1 MANIR
6 KSFNFRNGVQVDNDN
21 FIVNANGLVG
31 IGTSIPTESLDLIGN
46 AKISGFTTTTTLGV
60 AQTSNFYGDIKVG
73 PVNIDPNSGVITATK
88 FVGDASGLQN
98 IFAISTTGWVAG
110 VGLHT
115 FRAIGIGTDNPEYNL
130 QIEENPAT
138 GIGIGMTNG
147 NIIVSGNVT
156 AAGNFIGSVTGDV
169 LGDVTGNL
177 TGVAASATKLETTTT
192 FEITGDVVS
201 NVSQSYDGTSNVNL
215 VTTLSSSFDAN
226 TTGKIIAN
234 SLESTFLSVG
244 TGTITNATLTDVAI
258 ENVTV
263 TGISTFDDIRI
274 DRQTPANLII
284 TSEDDSSI
292 SIGKSVGAGNSSAQ
306 LLYSPAT
313 GRLDINNYD
322 TGGVRIN
329 LHEGTGVGNTE
340 SFDIQYKNSR
350 QFEVTYDGKVG
361 INRSGA
367 ILENNLEVGGDAL
380 ITGNGKVVGIL
391 TVTGTAGN
399 TVTLGDGSTL
409 PVSDSQ
415 NFNTLSGISTFND
428 LSINNLQVGAGK
440 SVVIGLTGAGGGDSD
455 LFVLGNVGIGTTS
468 KDNFVDADGE
478 PPTVQINGSAYIT
491 AGSGED
497 NSGGLL
503 TKNYLGITTKTDGK
517 LQSDPRDIPSDLGS
531 TVPSLSYG
539 NFQVDT
545 GAASLIVDNL
555 LIIPNLGKTAVGFG
569 STNLGMVPT
578 NHDTD
583 KYLTNVGVNTYFA
596 RSLFDVGA
604 ASTTMNSYFIPPS
617 LTEDEISTVS
627 NLWQSTTDTGRVQAN
642 KVTPNGLIPGGLV
655 YNSSRDTI
663 QVRNTASSFRN
674 LSPVVAFATVDG
686 GNLVAAD
693 TFNLV
698 VSNDVNDANFTFSNT
713 LQSANYTVIVSN
725 QGTSTF
731 TVPEADKAT
740 NSFKITFSSSA
751 GSRSYSVMILQV

>member
-46 AKISGFTTTTTLGV
+46 AKISGLTTTTTLGV
-60 AQTSNFYGDIKVG
+60 AQTSNFYGDVKVG
-73 PVNIDPNSGVITATK
+73 SVNIDPNSGIITATQ
-88 FVGDASGLQN
+88 FVGDASLLQN

-115 FRAIGIGTDNPEYNL
+115 FRAIGIGTTNPEYNL

-156 AAGNFIGSVTGDV
+156 AAGNFIGSVTGNV
-169 LGDVTGNL
+169 IGNL
-177 TGVAASATKLETTTT
+177 TGDVVGISSVASKLETTTT

-201 NVSQSYDGTSNVNL
+201 NVSQEFDGTSNINL

-226 TTGKIIAN
+226 TTGSIIAN
-234 SLESTFLSVG
+234 TLESSFLKVG
-244 TGTITNATLTDVAI
+244 TGTITNATLTDADI

-263 TGISTFDDIRI
+263 TGIGSFNDIRI
-274 DRQTPANLII
+274 DRPTPANLVI

-292 SIGKSVGAGNSSAQ
+292 SIGKSVSAGNSSAQ
-306 LLYSPAT
+306 LLYNPAT

-340 SFDIQYKNSR
+340 SFDIQYNNTK

-361 INRSGA
+361 INRDGA
-367 ILENNLEVGGDAL
+367 ALENNLEVGGDAL

-391 TVTGTAGN
+391 TVTGTGGN
-399 TVTLGDGSTL
+399 TVTLGDGSAL

-415 NFNTLSGISTFND
+415 NFNTLTGISTFND
-428 LSINNLQVGAGK
+428 LSINNVQVGAGK
-440 SVVIGLTGAGGGDSD
+440 SVIIGLGGEEGGDSD
-455 LFVLGNVGIGTTS
+455 LFVLGSVGIGTTN
-468 KDNFVDADGE
+468 KNNFVSQGDQ
-478 PPTVQINGSAYIT
+478 TQKVQITGDVFVYGDAKV
-491 AGSGED
+491 
-497 NSGGLL
+497 GGLGGGS
-503 TKNYLGITTKTDGK
+503 LGITTNTDGT
-517 LQSDPRDIPSDLGS
+517 LPSDPRTIPSDLGP
-531 TVPSLSYG
+531 TVPFLSYG

-583 KYLTNVGVNTYFA
+583 KYLTKVGVNTYFA

-627 NLWQSTTDTGRVQAN
+627 NLWQSTTDTGRDQAK
-642 KVTPNGLIPGGLV
+642 KVTPNGLVPGGLV
-655 YNSSRDTI
+655 YNSSRDAVQI
-663 QVRNTASSFRN
+663 RNTASSFRN
-674 LSPVVAFATVDG
+674 LSPVVAFSTIDG
-686 GNLVAAD
+686 GSIVSSD
-693 TFNLV
+693 TFNLS
-698 VSNDVNDANFTFSNT
+698 VSNDGNDANFTFSNT
-713 LQSANYTVIVSN
+713 LPSANYTVIVSN

>member
-31 IGTSIPTESLDLIGN
+31 IGTSIPTQSLDLIGN
-46 AKISGFTTTTTLGV
+46 AQISGLTTTTTLGV
-60 AQTSNFYGDIKVG
+60 AQTANFYSDLKVG
-73 PVNIDPNSGVITATK
+73 AAVTIDPTTGDVSATR

-115 FRAIGIGTDNPEYNL
+115 FRSIGIGTDNPEYNL

-156 AAGNFIGSVTGDV
+156 AAGNFIGSVTGNV
-169 LGDVTGNL
+169 LGDVTGNV
-177 TGVAASATKLETTTT
+177 TGVAASATKLETPTT
-192 FEITGDVVS
+192 FQITGDVVS
-201 NVSQSYDGTSNVNL
+201 NTSQSYDGTSNINL
-215 VTTLSSSFDAN
+215 VTTLSSFFNAE
-226 TTGKIIAN
+226 TTGSIAAG
-234 SLESTFLSVG
+234 SLDSTLLSVG
-244 TGTITNATLTDVAI
+244 TGTITNATFSDATI

-274 DRQTPANLII
+274 DRSTSANLTI
-284 TSEDDSSI
+284 TSEDDSFV

-306 LLYSPAT
+306 LLYSLAT
-313 GRLDINNYD
+313 GRLNINNYD
-322 TGGVRIN
+322 TGGVSVN

-340 SFDIQYKNSR
+340 SFNVNYANSR

-367 ILENNLEVGGDAL
+367 SLENNLEVGGDAL
-380 ITGNGKVVGIL
+380 ITGNGTVSGIL

-399 TVTLGDGSTL
+399 SVTLGDGSAL

-428 LSINNLQVGAGK
+428 LSVNNIQVGAAK
-440 SVVIGLTGAGGGDSD
+440 SVVIGLTGAEGGDSD
-455 LFVLGNVGIGTTS
+455 LFVLGSVGIGTTS
-468 KDNFVDADGE
+468 KNNFVDADGE
-478 PPTVQINGSAYIT
+478 PPTIQVNGTAYI
-491 AGSGED
+491 SD
-497 NSGGLL
+497 GLV

-517 LQSDPRDIPSDLGS
+517 LQSDPRTIPSDLGS
-531 TVPSLSYG
+531 TVPSVDYG
-539 NFQVDT
+539 NFQIDT
-545 GAASLIVDNL
+545 GALSFFTNNVL
-555 LIIPNLGKTAVGFG
+555 LVPSIGVATVGFG
-569 STNLGMVPT
+569 STNLGLISK
-578 NHDTD
+578 NHIPDGNQT
-583 KYLTNVGVNTYFA
+583 KYLSTVGINTYFA
-596 RSLFDVGA
+596 RSVLDVGA

-617 LTEDEISTVS
+617 LSENEISTVS
-627 NLWQSTTDTGRVQAN
+627 NLWQSSTDTGRVQSR
-642 KVTPNGLIPGGLV
+642 KVTPDGLVPGGLV

-663 QVRNTASSFRN
+663 QIRNTASSFRN
-674 LSPVVAFATVDG
+674 LSPVVAFTTVNSG
-686 GNLVAAD
+686 TQVAAD
-693 TFNLV
+693 TFNLT
-698 VSNDVNDANFTFSNT
+698 VSNDGAVATCTFDDQLPSG
-713 LQSANYTVIVSN
+713 NYTVIVSN

-731 TVPEADKAT
+731 TVDDSEKDSEK
-740 NSFKITFSSSA
+740 FKIEFGGGSGA
-751 GSRSYSVMILQV
+751 GSESYSVMILQL

>member
-46 AKISGFTTTTTLGV
+46 AQISGLTTTTFLGV
-60 AQTSNFYGDIKVG
+60 AQTANFYSDLKVG
-73 PVNIDPNSGVITATK
+73 AAVTINPTTGDVTATR

-115 FRAIGIGTDNPEYNL
+115 FRSIGIGTDNPEYNL
-130 QIEENPAT
+130 QIEENPVT

-156 AAGNFIGSVTGDV
+156 ANGNFIGTVTGDV
-169 LGDVTGNL
+169 LGDVTGDV
-177 TGVAASATKLETTTT
+177 TGISSSARKLETPAT
-192 FEITGDVVS
+192 FQISGDVVS
-201 NVSQSYDGTSNVNL
+201 NTSQEFDGTSDINL
-215 VTTLSSSFDAN
+215 ATTLSSSFDAD
-226 TTGKIIAN
+226 TTGIITAG
-234 SLESTFLSVG
+234 SLDSTFLSVG
-244 TGTITNATLTDVAI
+244 TGTITNATLTDATI

-306 LLYSPAT
+306 LLYSLAT
-313 GRLDINNYD
+313 GRLNINNYD
-322 TGGVRIN
+322 TGGVSVN

-340 SFDIQYKNSR
+340 SFNVNYANSR

-367 ILENNLEVGGDAL
+367 SLENNLEVGGDAL
-380 ITGNGKVVGIL
+380 ITGNGTVSGVL
-391 TVTGTAGN
+391 TVTGTGGN
-399 TVTLGDGSTL
+399 TVTLGDGSGL

-428 LSINNLQVGAGK
+428 LSINNVQVGAGK
-440 SVVIGLTGAGGGDSD
+440 SVVIGLSGAEGGDSD
-455 LFVLGNVGIGTTS
+455 LFVLGSVGIGTTN
-468 KDNFVDADGE
+468 KNNFVGGE
-478 PPTVQINGSAYIT
+478 DSQKVQITGDVFVYGNTTI
-491 AGSGED
+491 
-497 NSGGLL
+497 GGLGGGS
-503 TKNYLGITTKTDGK
+503 LGITTRTDGT
-517 LQSDPRDIPSDLGS
+517 LQEDPRDIPNDLGP
-531 TVPSLSYG
+531 TVPFLSYG
-539 NFQVDT
+539 DFQVDT
-545 GAASLIVDNL
+545 GAASLIVENL
-555 LIIPNLGKTAVGFG
+555 LIIPNLGQTAVGFG
-569 STNLGMVPT
+569 STNLGMVPI
-578 NHDTD
+578 NHDTS
-583 KYLTNVGVNTYFA
+583 KYLTKVGVNTYFA
-596 RSLFDVGA
+596 RSIFDVGA

-617 LTEDEISTVS
+617 LTENEISVVS
-627 NLWQSTTDTGRVQAN
+627 NLWQNPTGFGTVQARN
-642 KVTPNGLIPGGLV
+642 VTPDGLIPGGLV
-655 YNSSRDTI
+655 YNSSRDAVQI
-663 QVRNTASSFRN
+663 RNTASSFRN
-674 LSPVVAFATVDG
+674 LSPVVAFTTVDG
-686 GNLVAAD
+686 GSIVSAD
-693 TFNLV
+693 NFNLS
-698 VSNDVNDANFTFSNT
+698 VSNDSNDANFTFSNT
-713 LQSANYTVIVSN
+713 LPSANYTVIVSN

>member
-31 IGTSIPTESLDLIGN
+31 IGTSTPTESLDLIGN
-46 AKISGFTTTTTLGV
+46 AQISGLTTTTNLGV
-60 AQTSNFYGDIKVG
+60 AQTSNFYGDVKVG
-73 PVNIDPNSGVITATK
+73 AVNIDPSSGIITATQ
-88 FVGDASGLQN
+88 FVGDASLLQN

-138 GIGIGMTNG
+138 GIGIGMTDG

-156 AAGNFIGSVTGDV
+156 AAGNFIGSVTGN
-169 LGDVTGNL
+169 VTGNL
-177 TGVAASATKLETTTT
+177 TGDVTGLSSTASKLETTTT

-201 NVSQSYDGTSNVNL
+201 NASQEFDGTSNINL

-244 TGTITNATLTDVAI
+244 TGTITNATFSDAII

-274 DRQTPANLII
+274 DRSTPANLTI
-284 TSEDDSSI
+284 TSEDDSSV

-322 TGGVRIN
+322 IGGVRIN

-340 SFDIQYKNSR
+340 SFDIQHNNTKR
-350 QFEVTYDGKVG
+350 FEVTYDGKVG
-361 INRSGA
+361 INRGGA
-367 ILENNLEVGGDAL
+367 ALENNLEVGGDAL

-391 TVTGTAGN
+391 TVTGTGGN
-399 TVTLGDGSTL
+399 TVTLGDGSAL

-428 LSINNLQVGAGK
+428 LSINNVQVGAGK
-440 SVVIGLTGAGGGDSD
+440 NVVIGLGGAEGGESD
-455 LFVLGNVGIGTTS
+455 LFVLGSVGIGTTN
-468 KDNFVDADGE
+468 KTNFIDADGM
-478 PPTVQINGSAYIT
+478 PPTIQVDGTAYI
-491 AGSGED
+491 SD
-497 NSGGLL
+497 GLVA
-503 TKNYLGITTKTDGK
+503 KNYLGITTKTDGL
-517 LQSDPRDIPSDLGS
+517 LQSDPRSIPSDLGS

-539 NFQVDT
+539 NFQVDS
-545 GAASLIVDNL
+545 GAATFFTNN
-555 LIIPNLGKTAVGFG
+555 IILVPTTGETTVGFG
-569 STNLGMVPT
+569 STNLGMVSKNHNT
-578 NHDTD
+578 N
-583 KYLTNVGVNTYFA
+583 KYLTKVGVNTYFA
-596 RSLFDVGA
+596 RSVFDVGA

-627 NLWQSTTDTGRVQAN
+627 NLWQSSTDTGRDQAK
-642 KVTPNGLIPGGLV
+642 KVTPLGLIPGGLL
-655 YNSSRDTI
+655 YNSTTDKI

-674 LSPVVAFATVDG
+674 LSPVVAFTTVDG
-686 GNLVAAD
+686 GSIVSAD
-693 TFNLV
+693 NFNLS
-698 VSNDVNDANFTFSNT
+698 VSNASNDANFTFDNT
-713 LQSANYTVIVSN
+713 LPSANYTVIVSN

>member
-31 IGTSIPTESLDLIGN
+31 IGTSIPKESLDLIGN
-46 AKISGFTTTTTLGV
+46 AQISGLTTTTFLGV
-60 AQTSNFYGDIKVG
+60 AQTANFYSDLKVG
-73 PVNIDPNSGVITATK
+73 AAVTINPTTGDVTATR

-115 FRAIGIGTDNPEYNL
+115 FRSIGIGTDNPEYNL
-130 QIEENPAT
+130 QIEENPVT

-156 AAGNFIGSVTGDV
+156 ANGNFIGTVTGDV
-169 LGDVTGNL
+169 LGDVTGDV
-177 TGVAASATKLETTTT
+177 TGISSSARKLETPAT
-192 FEITGDVVS
+192 FQISGDVVS
-201 NVSQSYDGTSNVNL
+201 NTSQEFDGTSDINL
-215 VTTLSSSFDAN
+215 ATTLSSSFDAD
-226 TTGKIIAN
+226 TTGIITAG
-234 SLESTFLSVG
+234 SLDSTFLSVG
-244 TGTITNATLTDVAI
+244 TGTITNATLTDATI

-306 LLYSPAT
+306 LLYSLAT
-313 GRLDINNYD
+313 GRLNINNYD
-322 TGGVRIN
+322 TGGVSVN

-340 SFDIQYKNSR
+340 SFNVNYANSR

-367 ILENNLEVGGDAL
+367 SLENNLEVGGDAL
-380 ITGNGKVVGIL
+380 ITGNGTVSGVL
-391 TVTGTAGN
+391 TVTGTGGN
-399 TVTLGDGSTL
+399 TVTLGDGSGL

-428 LSINNLQVGAGK
+428 LSINNVQVGAGK
-440 SVVIGLTGAGGGDSD
+440 SVVIGLSGAEGGDSD
-455 LFVLGNVGIGTTS
+455 LFVLGSVGIGTTN
-468 KDNFVDADGE
+468 KNNFVGGE
-478 PPTVQINGSAYIT
+478 DSQKVQITGDVFVYGNTTI
-491 AGSGED
+491 
-497 NSGGLL
+497 GGLGGGS
-503 TKNYLGITTKTDGK
+503 LGITTRTDGT
-517 LQSDPRDIPSDLGS
+517 LQEDPRDIPNDLGP
-531 TVPSLSYG
+531 TVPFLSYG
-539 NFQVDT
+539 DFQVDT
-545 GAASLIVDNL
+545 GAASLIVENL
-555 LIIPNLGKTAVGFG
+555 LIIPNLGQTAVGFG
-569 STNLGMVPT
+569 STNLGMVPI
-578 NHDTD
+578 NHDTS
-583 KYLTNVGVNTYFA
+583 KYLTKVGVNTYFA
-596 RSLFDVGA
+596 RSIFDVGA

-617 LTEDEISTVS
+617 LTENEISVVS
-627 NLWQSTTDTGRVQAN
+627 NLWQNPTGFGTVQARN
-642 KVTPNGLIPGGLV
+642 VTPDGLIPGGLV
-655 YNSSRDTI
+655 YNSSRDAVQI
-663 QVRNTASSFRN
+663 RNTASSFRN
-674 LSPVVAFATVDG
+674 LSPVVAFTTVDG
-686 GNLVAAD
+686 GSIVSAD
-693 TFNLV
+693 NFNLS
-698 VSNDVNDANFTFSNT
+698 VSNDSNDANFTFSNT
-713 LQSANYTVIVSN
+713 LPSANYTVIVSN

>member
-31 IGTSIPTESLDLIGN
+31 IGTSIPKESLDLIGN
-46 AKISGFTTTTTLGV
+46 AQISGLTTTTTLGV
-60 AQTSNFYGDIKVG
+60 AQTSNFYGEVKAG
-73 PVNIDPNSGVITATK
+73 PINIDPTSGIITATQ
-88 FVGDASGLQN
+88 FFGDASRLSN

-115 FRAIGIGTDNPEYNL
+115 FRAIGIGTINPEYNL
-130 QIEENPAT
+130 QIEQNPAT

-156 AAGNFIGSVTGDV
+156 AAGNFIGSVTGNV
-169 LGDVTGNL
+169 IGNL
-177 TGVAASATKLETTTT
+177 TGDVAGISSIASKLETTTT

-226 TTGKIIAN
+226 TTGSIVAG
-234 SLESTFLSVG
+234 SLDSAFLSVG
-244 TGTITNATLTDVAI
+244 TGTITNATLADANI

-263 TGISTFDDIRI
+263 TGIGSFDDIRI
-274 DRQTPANLII
+274 DRLTPAKLVI
-284 TSEDDSSI
+284 TSDDDSSI
-292 SIGKSVGAGNSSAQ
+292 SIGKSVGAGNSNTNAQ

-313 GRLDINNYD
+313 GRLNINNYD
-322 TGGVRIN
+322 IGGVRIN
-329 LHEGTGVGNTE
+329 LHEGIGVGNTE

-361 INRSGA
+361 INRDGSL
-367 ILENNLEVGGDAL
+367 LENNLEVGGDAL
-380 ITGNGKVVGIL
+380 ITGNGQVVGIL
-391 TVTGTAGN
+391 TVTGIGGN
-399 TVTLGDGSTL
+399 TITLGDGSAL
-409 PVSDSQ
+409 PLSDSQ
-415 NFNTLSGISTFND
+415 NFNTLTGVSTFND
-428 LSINNLQVGAGK
+428 LNIKNVQVGAGK
-440 SVVIGLTGAGGGDSD
+440 SVIIGTEGEEGGGDSD
-455 LFVLGNVGIGTTS
+455 LFVLGSVGIGTTN
-468 KDNFVDADGE
+468 KNNFVNQGDQ
-478 PPTVQINGSAYIT
+478 TQKVQITGDVFVYGDAT
-491 AGSGED
+491 V
-497 NSGGLL
+497 GGLGGGS
-503 TKNYLGITTKTDGK
+503 LGITTSADGT
-517 LQSDPRDIPSDLGS
+517 LPTDPRTIPSDLGPI
-531 TVPSLSYG
+531 VPFLSYG

-555 LIIPNLGKTAVGFG
+555 LIIPNLGQTTVGFG

-583 KYLTNVGVNTYFA
+583 KYLTKVGVNTYFA

-627 NLWQSTTDTGRVQAN
+627 NLWQSTTDTGRDQAK
-642 KVTPNGLIPGGLV
+642 KVTPNGLVPGGLV
-655 YNSSRDTI
+655 YNSTTDKI

-674 LSPVVAFATVDG
+674 LSPIIAFATVDG
-686 GNLVAAD
+686 GNIVSDD
-693 TFNLV
+693 TYNIT
-698 VSNDVNDANFTFSNT
+698 VSNDGNDANFTFNT
-713 LQSANYTVIVSN
+713 SLQSANYTVIVSN

-751 GSRSYSVMILQV
+751 GSRSYSVMVLQV

>member
-31 IGTSIPTESLDLIGN
+31 IGTSIPTQSLDLIGN
-46 AKISGFTTTTTLGV
+46 AQISGLTTTTTLGV
-60 AQTSNFYGDIKVG
+60 AQTANFYSDLKVG
-73 PVNIDPNSGVITATK
+73 AVNIDPSSGIITATQ
-88 FVGDASGLQN
+88 FVGDASLLQN

-115 FRAIGIGTDNPEYNL
+115 FRAIGIGTNNPEYNL

-156 AAGNFIGSVTGDV
+156 AAGNFIGSVTGN
-169 LGDVTGNL
+169 VTGNL
-177 TGVAASATKLETTTT
+177 TGDVTGLSSIASKLETTTI

-201 NVSQSYDGTSNVNL
+201 NESQEFDGTSNINL

-226 TTGKIIAN
+226 TTGSIIAN
-234 SLESTFLSVG
+234 SLQGSFLNVG
-244 TGTITNATLTDVAI
+244 TGTITNATFSDATI

-274 DRQTPANLII
+274 DRSTPANLTI
-284 TSEDDSSI
+284 TSEDDSSV

-322 TGGVRIN
+322 IGGVRIN

-340 SFDIQYKNSR
+340 SFDIQHNNTKR
-350 QFEVTYDGKVG
+350 FEVTYDGKVG
-361 INRSGA
+361 INRGGA
-367 ILENNLEVGGDAL
+367 ALENNLEVGGDAL

-391 TVTGTAGN
+391 TVTGTGGN
-399 TVTLGDGSTL
+399 SMTLGDGSAL

-428 LSINNLQVGAGK
+428 LSINNVQVGAGK
-440 SVVIGLTGAGGGDSD
+440 SVIIGLSGAEGGNSD
-455 LFVLGNVGIGTTS
+455 LFVLGSVGIGTTN
-468 KDNFVDADGE
+468 KNNFVSQGDQAQE
-478 PPTVQINGSAYIT
+478 VQITGNVFVYGDAT
-491 AGSGED
+491 V
-497 NSGGLL
+497 GGLGGGS
-503 TKNYLGITTKTDGK
+503 LGITTSADGK
-517 LQSDPRDIPSDLGS
+517 LPTDPRTIPSDLGP
-531 TVPSLSYG
+531 TVPFLSYG
-539 NFQVDT
+539 DFQVDT
-545 GAASLIVDNL
+545 GAASLIIDNL
-555 LIIPNLGKTAVGFG
+555 LIIPNLGQTTVGFG

-583 KYLTNVGVNTYFA
+583 KYLTKVGVNTYFA

-627 NLWQSTTDTGRVQAN
+627 NLWQSSTDTGRDQAK
-642 KVTPNGLIPGGLV
+642 KVTPLGLVPGGLV

-663 QVRNTASSFRN
+663 QIRNTASSFRN
-674 LSPVVAFATVDG
+674 LSPVVAFTTVDG
-686 GNLVAAD
+686 GSIVSAD
-693 TFNLV
+693 NFNLS
-698 VSNDVNDANFTFSNT
+698 VSNDSNDANFTFSNT
-713 LQSANYTVIVSN
+713 LPSANYTVIVSN

>member
-46 AKISGFTTTTTLGV
+46 AQISGLTTTTFLGV
-60 AQTSNFYGDIKVG
+60 AQTANFYSDVKVG
-73 PVNIDPNSGVITATK
+73 AVNIDPSSGIITATK

-115 FRAIGIGTDNPEYNL
+115 FRAIGIGTDNPEYYL

-156 AAGNFIGSVTGDV
+156 AAGNFIGSVTGNV
-169 LGDVTGNL
+169 LGNLTGDVTGL
-177 TGVAASATKLETTTT
+177 SSTASKLETTTT

-201 NVSQSYDGTSNVNL
+201 NESQSYDGTSNINL
-215 VTTLSSSFDAN
+215 VTTLSSSFDAE
-226 TTGKIIAN
+226 TTGSIVAG
-234 SLESTFLSVG
+234 SLDSTLLSVG
-244 TGTITNATLTDVAI
+244 TGTITNATLTDAAI
-258 ENVTV
+258 VNVTV

-274 DRQTPANLII
+274 DRITPANLTI

-306 LLYSPAT
+306 LLYSLAT
-313 GRLDINNYD
+313 GRLNINNYD
-322 TGGVRIN
+322 TGGVSVN

-340 SFDIQYKNSR
+340 SFNVNYENSR

-361 INRSGA
+361 INRSGVS
-367 ILENNLEVGGDAL
+367 LENNLEVGGDAL
-380 ITGNGKVVGIL
+380 ITGNGTVSGIL

-399 TVTLGDGSTL
+399 TVTLGDGSAL

-428 LSINNLQVGAGK
+428 LSINNVQVGAGK
-440 SVVIGLTGAGGGDSD
+440 NVVIGLGGAEGGESD
-455 LFVLGNVGIGTTS
+455 LFVLGSVGIGTTN
-468 KDNFVDADGE
+468 KTNFIDADGM
-478 PPTVQINGSAYIT
+478 PPTIQVDGTAYI
-491 AGSGED
+491 SD
-497 NSGGLL
+497 GLVS
-503 TKNYLGITTKTDGK
+503 KNYLGITTKTDGF
-517 LQSDPRDIPSDLGS
+517 LQSDPRTIPSDLGS
-531 TVPSLSYG
+531 TIPSLSYG
-539 NFQVDT
+539 NFQVDS
-545 GAASLIVDNL
+545 GAATFFTNN
-555 LIIPNLGKTAVGFG
+555 IILVPSVGVATVGFG
-569 STNLGMVPT
+569 STNLGMTTKNQIPGGSQSE
-578 NHDTD
+578 
-583 KYLTNVGVNTYFA
+583 YLSSVGVNTYFA
-596 RSLFDVGA
+596 RSVLDVGA
-604 ASTTMNSYFIPPS
+604 ASTSMNSYFIPPS
-617 LTEDEISTVS
+617 LTETQISVVS
-627 NLWQSTTDTGRVQAN
+627 NLWQNPTGFGTVTSR
-642 KVTPNGLIPGGLV
+642 KVTPDGLVPGGLV

-663 QVRNTASSFRN
+663 QIRNTASSFRN
-674 LSPVVAFATVDG
+674 LSPVVAFTTVITG
-686 GNLVAAD
+686 SIVVAD
-693 TFNLV
+693 TFNLI
-698 VSNDVNDANFTFSNT
+698 VSNAGNDANFTFDTS
-713 LQSANYTVIVSN
+713 LPSANYTVIVSN

>member
-46 AKISGFTTTTTLGV
+46 AQISGLTTTTFLGV
-60 AQTSNFYGDIKVG
+60 AQTANFYSDVKVG
-73 PVNIDPNSGVITATK
+73 AVNIDPSSGIITATQ
-88 FVGDASGLQN
+88 FVGDASLLQN

-156 AAGNFIGSVTGDV
+156 AAGNFIGSVTGN
-169 LGDVTGNL
+169 VTGNL
-177 TGVAASATKLETTTT
+177 TGDVTGLSSTASKLETTTT

-201 NVSQSYDGTSNVNL
+201 NESQSYDGTSNINL
-215 VTTLSSSFDAN
+215 VTTLSSSFNAN
-226 TTGKIIAN
+226 TTGSIIAN
-234 SLESTFLSVG
+234 SLQGSFLNVG
-244 TGTITNATLTDVAI
+244 TGTITNATFSDAII

-274 DRQTPANLII
+274 DRSTPANLTI
-284 TSEDDSSI
+284 TSEDDSSV

-322 TGGVRIN
+322 IGGVRIN

-340 SFDIQYKNSR
+340 SFDVQHNNTR
-350 QFEVTYDGKVG
+350 RFEVTYDGKVG
-361 INRSGA
+361 INRGGA
-367 ILENNLEVGGDAL
+367 ALENNLEVGGDAL

-391 TVTGTAGN
+391 TVTGTGGN
-399 TVTLGDGSTL
+399 TVTLGDGSAL

-428 LSINNLQVGAGK
+428 LSINNVQVGAGK
-440 SVVIGLTGAGGGDSD
+440 NVVIGLGGAEGGESD
-455 LFVLGNVGIGTTS
+455 LFVLGSVGIGTTN
-468 KDNFVDADGE
+468 KTNFIDADGM
-478 PPTVQINGSAYIT
+478 PPTIQVDGTAYI
-491 AGSGED
+491 SD
-497 NSGGLL
+497 GLVA
-503 TKNYLGITTKTDGK
+503 KNYLGITTKTDGL
-517 LQSDPRDIPSDLGS
+517 LQSDPRSIPSDLGS

-539 NFQVDT
+539 NFQVDS
-545 GAASLIVDNL
+545 GAATFFTNN
-555 LIIPNLGKTAVGFG
+555 IILVPTTGETTVGFG
-569 STNLGMVPT
+569 STNLGMVSKNHNT
-578 NHDTD
+578 N
-583 KYLTNVGVNTYFA
+583 KYLTKVGVNTYFA
-596 RSLFDVGA
+596 RSVFDVGA

-627 NLWQSTTDTGRVQAN
+627 NLWQSSTDTGRDQAK
-642 KVTPNGLIPGGLV
+642 KVTPLGLVPGGLV
-655 YNSSRDTI
+655 YNSTTDKI

-674 LSPVVAFATVDG
+674 LSPVVAFTTVDG
-686 GNLVAAD
+686 GSIVSAD
-693 TFNLV
+693 NFNLS
-698 VSNDVNDANFTFSNT
+698 VSNASNDANFTFSNT
-713 LQSANYTVIVSN
+713 LPSANYTVIVSN

>member
-201 NVSQSYDGTSNVNL
+201 NVSQSYDGTSNINL

-244 TGTITNATLTDVAI
+244 TGTITNATLTDADI

-263 TGISTFDDIRI
+263 TGIGSFNDIRI
-274 DRQTPANLII
+274 DRPTPANLII

-698 VSNDVNDANFTFSNT
+698 VSNDGFVATFTFDAELS
-713 LQSANYTVIVSN
+713 SGNYTVIVSN

-731 TVPEADKAT
+731 TVADKVT
-740 NSFKITFSSSA
+740 NSFKITFSSGA
-751 GSRSYSVMILQV
+751 GSESYSVMILQV